1 MLEQSILMIEKL
13 LLNIQTICKNKF
25 ILVLIF
31 IKTL

>member
-13 LLNIQTICKNKF
+13 LLNIQTIYKNKF